1 MPHWSEVHN
10 WATSVFGDAK
20 NYWTHWFPHGHPHS
34 SVFTSTSN
42 HAATKTKTTTT
53 TTAMLY
59 TTNDDFEPTPA
70 AHPYEPLTT
79 AVPTDRPA
87 DQESDAQD
95 QADSEEDQRE
105 KEEEERE
112 RIQEQ
117 EEDQREKEEEER
129 ERIQEQE
136 EEQREKEQEEE
147 EEERERI
154 QEEEE
159 DQREKEEEERERIQ
173 EQEEDQREKEQ
184 EEEEEERERIQEQ
197 ENGQQDNKSD
207 LAIDAFTTTDF
218 VYTVQPTTSPE
229 TIDFAT
235 LTSSRIPTATQNIS
249 PGNTTTP
256 NESYSN
262 PSSHYV
268 FLFFALGFTA
278 AILLYLLTPVVIR
291 LFTFVY
297 NVSKLVFGSKGSF
310 SEDSSMGLTSE
321 SFDLVQNID
330 GDDNRGGLSKSPKIR
345 ILFYMLI
352 HGETFDEARFRYVRY
367 QFAQNGI
374 APDGQPLDPKFVNYA

>member
-117 EEDQREKEEEER
+117 
-129 ERIQEQE
+129 
-136 EEQREKEQEEE
+136 
-147 EEERERI
+147 
-154 QEEEE
+154 EE